1 MMSATTVR
9 NSLVRFPEL
18 AEAANERLRNS
29 PYRALRGISCECEQG
44 VVFLRGHL
52 PSFYHKQLAQEA
64 VARVT
69 GVRRV
74 VNEIKVD

>member
-1 MMSATTVR
+1 MDAPTVC
-9 NSLVRFPEL
+9 NSPARLPKV

-29 PYRALRGISCECEQG
+29 PYRALRGVTCECDQG

-64 VARVT
+64 VA
-69 GVRRV
+69 GVRGV
-74 VNEIKVD
+74 IQVINEIEVG